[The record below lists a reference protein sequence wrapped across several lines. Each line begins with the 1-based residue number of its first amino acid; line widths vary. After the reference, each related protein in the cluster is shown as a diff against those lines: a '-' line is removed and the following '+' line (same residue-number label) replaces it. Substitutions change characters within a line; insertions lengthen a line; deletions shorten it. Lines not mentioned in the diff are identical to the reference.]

1 MIVRCFD
8 RCNKFGDPNKFLTR
22 NYGPNY
28 MKEFKSSSWDHK
40 KAKRINDV
48 VAIDSDELSNS
59 KDLK

>member
-1 MIVRCFD
+1 MVDFLGIKTFIPR
-8 RCNKFGDPNKFLTR
+8 DPNKFLTR